1 MSIDTFG
8 TTALV
13 DEFTKSLVGGRVQ
26 DTVELDRE
34 TFGFEIYANR
44 QRQYLLVSASKQEPR
59 ALIAADKL
67 RRGVQTPSTL
77 GLLLRTRVE
86 GMRLNAVL
94 QPPWERIL
102 NFEFGDAEGNTLQ
115 LVVEII
121 PRRANVILV
130 EGNLILDCARRI
142 GPQENRYRIILP
154 KHEYVAPPPI
164 EGKLNPAQVTPD
176 SIERFLRQ
184 KPKDKAWSALVGG
197 ILGFSPLIAKE
208 VVYRAYQDLSLKAQ
222 DVNPYNLHAAF
233 QSFVPRLLRH
243 DWQPGVILN
252 DLQLPGD
259 AVAFEVTHLPY
270 EPATSMSAALNRV
283 HGEMEG
289 EAAYDAAREPI
300 RKQIHNA
307 RDRVQR
313 KLNALERELAD
324 ESEIEALRMSGE
336 LLLAY
341 QYMIEPGQEILEA
354 QYDPEG
360 DPLQIKINTDLTP
373 LENAQRYF
381 ERYEKKKRAL
391 QQIPKRITIT
401 RNELA
406 YVDQLESDLDM
417 SSNWNDI
424 GEVQDALQRNGYWQG
439 KRYATPK
446 GGKSAPFKVTSDAGF
461 VIFVGRNSRQND
473 ELVNRSEPYDLWLHA
488 RRVPGAHVLIKTNA
502 KTVPPAVLEEAASY
516 AAYYSK
522 HRNEA
527 KVEVMV
533 AEARHVR
540 KLKGGQPGQ
549 VTVHQERNSI
559 LIQPQ
564 PVEQD

>member
-1 MSIDTFG
+1 MAIDTFG
-8 TTALV
+8 TMALA
-13 DEFTKSLVGGRVQ
+13 DEFTERLVGGKVQ

-34 TFGFEIYANR
+34 TFGLEIYAHR
-44 QRQYLLVSASKQEPR
+44 QRQYLLVSAHKQDAR
-59 ALIAADKL
+59 ALIADDKL

-86 GMRLNAVL
+86 GMRLQRVY

-102 NFEFGDAEGNTLQ
+102 IFEFSDAENELA

-121 PRRANVILV
+121 PRRANVILL
-130 EGNLILDCARRI
+130 EGNTILDCARRV
-142 GPQENRYRIILP
+142 GPQDNRYRIILP
-154 KHEYVAPPPI
+154 KHEYIAPPPI
-164 EGKLNPAQVTPD
+164 DHKIDPADVTPE

-184 KPKDKAWSALVGG
+184 KPQEKAWSALVSG

-208 VVYRAYQDLSLKAQ
+208 VVYRAYENISLKAQ
-222 DVNPYNLHAAF
+222 DANPYNLHAAF
-233 QSFVPRLLRH
+233 ESFVPRLLRH

-252 DLQLPGD
+252 EMELPKD
-259 AVAFEVTHLPY
+259 AVPFAVTHSPY
-270 EPATSMSAALNRV
+270 TPMASMSAALNKV
-283 HGEMEG
+283 HGELEG
-289 EAAYDAAREPI
+289 DAAYNAAREPI
-300 RKQIHNA
+300 RQQIEKA
-307 RDRVQR
+307 RDRIQR
-313 KLNALERELAD
+313 KLGSLERELAD
-324 ESEIEALRMSGE
+324 ESEIEFLRMSGE

-341 QYMIEPGQEILEA
+341 QYTINAGQALLEA

-360 DPLQIKINTDLTP
+360 EPLQIKINTELTP
-373 LENAQRYF
+373 LENAQHYF

-391 QQIPKRITIT
+391 EQIPKRIIAT

-406 YVDQLESDLDM
+406 YIDQLESDLDM

-424 GEVQDALQRNGYWQG
+424 GEVQDALQKNGYWQG
-439 KRYATPK
+439 KRYSTPK
-446 GGKSAPFKVTSDAGF
+446 GGKSGPFKVNTDAGF

-488 RRVPGAHVLIKTNA
+488 RGIAGAHVLIKTNA
-502 KTVPPAVLEEAASY
+502 KAVPDAVLDEAAAY

-522 HRNEA
+522 NRAES

-549 VTVHQERNSI
+549 VTVHQERSSI

-564 PVEQD
+564 PVDQD